1 MRNAMTLMGGV
12 ALGAGVM
19 YLMDPERGERRRA
32 ELRDVLEDLGESELV
47 ERARG
52 LEPLTAA
59 RQLGG
64 EALRRL
70 GGGETL
76 RRLSEDVGSVPD
88 VTAGLAR
95 LTRGHGWRRR
105 RRRLQLAE
113 ASDWMLLGGIVG
125 AITAGLWLA
134 RRAMTNGEGI
144 EVARTLS
151 VEAPI
156 ERVWEF
162 WNDFENLPRFLSHV
176 REVKRIGPDRTHW
189 VVAGPGGAPVE
200 WDAVVTKRVPHEE
213 IAWRT
218 VEGALLEHEGSV
230 RFHPVAHDVTQ
241 VQIRMTYRP
250 VGGALGHGV
259 AAVLGRDPASL
270 IGDDLSRLAGQ
281 LRGVRPAVGETGQ
294 WR

>member
-1 MRNAMTLMGGV
+1 MNMRNMMTLVGGV

-32 ELRDVLEDLGESELV
+32 QLRDVLEDVGQSELV
-47 ERARG
+47 DRARG

-64 EALRRL
+64 EALRRF
-70 GGGETL
+70 GG
-76 RRLSEDVGSVPD
+76 DVGAVPD
-88 VTAGLAR
+88 LAAALTR
-95 LTRGHGWRRR
+95 LTRGRGWRRR
-105 RRRLQLAE
+105 RLQIGE
-113 ASDWMLLGGIVG
+113 ARDWALLGGIVG

-134 RRAMTNGEGI
+134 RRAVSTGDGI
-144 EVARTLS
+144 EVVRTIT
-151 VEAPI
+151 VEAPV

-162 WNDFENLPRFLSHV
+162 WNDFENFPRFLSHV
-176 REVKRIGPDRTHW
+176 REVKRTGPDRTHW

-200 WDAVVTKRVPHEE
+200 WDAVVTTRVPHEE

-218 VEGALLEHEGSV
+218 VEGTLIEHEGSV
-230 RFHPVAHDVTQ
+230 HFHATGHDVTQ
-241 VQIRMTYRP
+241 LQIRMLYRP
-250 VGGALGHGV
+250 VGGSLAHGV
-259 AAVLGRDPASL
+259 VSVLGRDPASI

-281 LRGVRPAVGETGQ
+281 LRGVRPAVGETSP

>member
-1 MRNAMTLMGGV
+1 MRNVMTLMGGV

-32 ELRDVLEDLGESELV
+32 GLRDALEDLGGSEV
-47 ERARG
+47 VDRARG
-52 LEPLTAA
+52 LDPLMAA

-64 EALRRL
+64 EAIRRL
-70 GGGETL
+70 GGE
-76 RRLSEDVGSVPD
+76 VGAVPD
-88 VTAGLAR
+88 LAAALTR
-95 LTRGHGWRRR
+95 LTHRRSWR
-105 RRRLQLAE
+105 RRRLQFGE
-113 ASDWMLLGGIVG
+113 ARDWALLGGVVG

-134 RRAMTNGEGI
+134 RRTMTAGNGI
-144 EVARTLS
+144 EVSRTLT
-151 VEAPI
+151 VEAPV

-176 REVKRIGPDRTHW
+176 REVKRTGPDRTHW

-200 WDAVVTKRVPHEE
+200 WDAVVTKRVPNEE
-213 IAWRT
+213 IAWRS

-230 RFHPVAHDVTQ
+230 RFRPVGPDVTEL
-241 VQIRMTYRP
+241 QIRMTYRP

-270 IGDDLSRLAGQ
+270 IDDDLGRLANQ
-281 LRGVRPAVGETGQ
+281 LRGVRSAVGETGQ

>member
-1 MRNAMTLMGGV
+1 MRNVMTLMGGV

-32 ELRDVLEDLGESELV
+32 GLRDALEDLGGSEVV

-52 LEPLTAA
+52 LDPLTAA

-64 EALRRL
+64 EAIRRL
-70 GGGETL
+70 GGE
-76 RRLSEDVGSVPD
+76 VGAVPD
-88 VTAGLAR
+88 LAAALTR
-95 LTRGHGWRRR
+95 LTHRRSWR
-105 RRRLQLAE
+105 RRRLQFGE
-113 ASDWMLLGGIVG
+113 ARDWALLGGVVG

-134 RRAMTNGEGI
+134 RRTMTAGNGI
-144 EVARTLS
+144 EVSRTLT
-151 VEAPI
+151 VEAPV

-176 REVKRIGPDRTHW
+176 REVKRTGPDRTHW

-200 WDAVVTKRVPHEE
+200 WDAVVTKRVPNEE
-213 IAWRT
+213 IAWRS

-230 RFHPVAHDVTQ
+230 RFRPVGPDVTEL
-241 VQIRMTYRP
+241 QIRMTYRP
-250 VGGALGHGV
+250 VGGALAHGV

-270 IGDDLSRLAGQ
+270 IDDDLGRLANQ

>member
-1 MRNAMTLMGGV
+1 MRNVMTLMGGV

-32 ELRDVLEDLGESELV
+32 GLRDALEELGGSEVV

-52 LEPLTAA
+52 LDPLMAA

-64 EALRRL
+64 EAIRRL
-70 GGGETL
+70 GGE
-76 RRLSEDVGSVPD
+76 VGAVPD
-88 VTAGLAR
+88 LAAALTR
-95 LTRGHGWRRR
+95 LTHRRGWRRR
-105 RRRLQLAE
+105 RLQFGE
-113 ASDWMLLGGIVG
+113 ARDWALLGGVVG

-134 RRAMTNGEGI
+134 RRAMTAGNGI
-144 EVARTLS
+144 EVSRTLT
-151 VEAPI
+151 VEAPV

-176 REVKRIGPDRTHW
+176 REVKRTGPDRTHW

-200 WDAVVTKRVPHEE
+200 WDAVVTKRVPNEE
-213 IAWRT
+213 IAWRS

-230 RFHPVAHDVTQ
+230 RFRPVGPDVTEL
-241 VQIRMTYRP
+241 QIRMTYRP
-250 VGGALGHGV
+250 VGGALAHGV

-270 IGDDLSRLAGQ
+270 IDDDLGRLANQ

>member
-1 MRNAMTLMGGV
+1 MRNVMTLMGGV

-32 ELRDVLEDLGESELV
+32 GLRDALEDLGGSEV
-47 ERARG
+47 VDRARG
-52 LEPLTAA
+52 LDPLMAA

-64 EALRRL
+64 EAIRRL
-70 GGGETL
+70 GGE
-76 RRLSEDVGSVPD
+76 VGAVPD
-88 VTAGLAR
+88 LAAALTR
-95 LTRGHGWRRR
+95 LTHRRGWRRR
-105 RRRLQLAE
+105 RLQFGE
-113 ASDWMLLGGIVG
+113 ARDWALLGGVVG

-134 RRAMTNGEGI
+134 RRTMTAGNGI
-144 EVARTLS
+144 EVSRTLT
-151 VEAPI
+151 VEAPV

-176 REVKRIGPDRTHW
+176 REVKRTGPDRTHW

-200 WDAVVTKRVPHEE
+200 WDAVVTKRVPNEE
-213 IAWRT
+213 IAWRS

-230 RFHPVAHDVTQ
+230 RFRPVGPDVTEL
-241 VQIRMTYRP
+241 QIRMTYRP

-270 IGDDLSRLAGQ
+270 IDDDLGRLANQ
-281 LRGVRPAVGETGQ
+281 LRGVRSAVGETGQ

>member
-1 MRNAMTLMGGV
+1 MRNVMTLMGGV

-32 ELRDVLEDLGESELV
+32 GLRDALEDLGGSEVV

-52 LEPLTAA
+52 LDPLMAA

-64 EALRRL
+64 EAIRRL
-70 GGGETL
+70 GGE
-76 RRLSEDVGSVPD
+76 VGAVPD
-88 VTAGLAR
+88 LAAALTR
-95 LTRGHGWRRR
+95 LTHRRGWRRR
-105 RRRLQLAE
+105 RLQFGE
-113 ASDWMLLGGIVG
+113 ARDWALLGGVVG

-134 RRAMTNGEGI
+134 RRTMTAGNGI
-144 EVARTLS
+144 EVSRTLT
-151 VEAPI
+151 VEAPV

-176 REVKRIGPDRTHW
+176 REVKRTGPDRTHW

-200 WDAVVTKRVPHEE
+200 WDAVVTKRVPNEE
-213 IAWRT
+213 IAWRS

-230 RFHPVAHDVTQ
+230 RFRPVGPDVTEL
-241 VQIRMTYRP
+241 QIRMTYRP
-250 VGGALGHGV
+250 VGGALAHGV

-270 IGDDLSRLAGQ
+270 IDDDLGRLANQ